1 MTNAPVKILIIS
13 VASFLTLAC
22 NVIAQEKAD
31 TNKNTAKQFNEAMMT
46 GPAHED
52 EFYIAKAR
60 DYIEKHKDYYQI
72 ASLAQELRLEIAFRD
87 PPPFTNVD
95 VVFYQIVNDIPVE
108 RATIGAAFRQNGKM
122 YSISSSFDPAA
133 RRVNTTPSIT
143 GKQAIDIAVNDKA
156 PKEAYKAELLIKK
169 FDNQFRLTWKI
180 TPESIRATYVG
191 TWYIDADSGVL
202 LKYESPVV
210 TPYIGKGSRREE
222 CPDD

>member
-1 MTNAPVKILIIS
+1 MTGLLIKQFIIS
-13 VASFLTLAC
+13 AVCLLTLIH
-22 NVIAQEKAD
+22 NGLAQEKAD

-46 GPAHED
+46 SSPHDD
-52 EFYIAKAR
+52 EFYVAKAR
-60 DYIEKHKDYYQI
+60 EYIEKRKDYLQI
-72 ASLAQELRLEIAFRD
+72 TSLQQELKLKNIFRD

-95 VVFYQIVNDIPVE
+95 VAFNQTVNDIPVD
-108 RATIGAAFRQNGKM
+108 RATIAVSFRQNGKVF
-122 YSISSSFDPAA
+122 SWSSSFEPQA
-133 RRVNTTPSIT
+133 RQVNTTPSIT

-180 TPESIRATYVG
+180 TPESIRATYLG
-191 TWYIDADSGVL
+191 IWYIDADSGVL